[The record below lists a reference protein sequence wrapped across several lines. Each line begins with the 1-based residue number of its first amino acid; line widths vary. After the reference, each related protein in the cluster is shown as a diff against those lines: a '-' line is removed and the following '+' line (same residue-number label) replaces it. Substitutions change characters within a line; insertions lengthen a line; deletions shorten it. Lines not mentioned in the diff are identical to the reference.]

1 MKKILSSICIIFFCI
16 TFCSAAFATV
26 KEAENNYLIAQRETT
41 ELHSKLK
48 NIYTGYEYTI
58 KNIYT
63 KPLQIQSINIWDNAS
78 GTVAYL
84 SVKTGSKQAA
94 FDTISKGASYI
105 VPTLTLSFWGGLI
118 AAPFS
123 AAKNSFSNKRALN
136 ESEKYNTPQITS
148 FELKPNETYKFKI
161 LSLSKRPPSM
171 RIIFKNPLT
180 DENMNLEIIR

>member
-84 SVKTGSKQAA
+84 SVKKSSKEAA
-94 FDTISKGASYI
+94 FNTINKGAAYAL
-105 VPTLTLSFWGGLI
+105 PTLTLSLWGGLI
-118 AAPFS
+118 ASPFS
-123 AAKNSFSNKRALN
+123 AAKNSIANKNALK
-136 ESEKYNTPQITS
+136 ESEKYDKKPIEP
-148 FELKPNETYKFKI
+148 FELKPNETYKFKT
-161 LSLSKRPPSM
+161 LALSKRAPSM
-171 RIIFKNPLT
+171 RLIFQNPLT